1 MRKPSANEPANLE
14 NYLGVFQYSRRA
26 IGLVWSTHKRL
37 TIALAL
43 LTLVAG
49 ILPAAVAFLGKLI
62 VDAVVSAI
70 GIYQGDGELVYGRVL
85 IFVAVEGILVA
96 AVAGAQRGIDFC
108 QSLLRVLLSQR
119 VNILIVEKA
128 LTLELAQF
136 ENSEFYDKLNRAR
149 REASSRPLSLVN
161 RTFGLAQ
168 NSISLASFAGLLMQ
182 YSPWAVLV
190 LVAA

>member
-1 MRKPSANEPANLE
+1 MQKPLINEPVSLE

-43 LTLVAG
+43 LTLIAG
-49 ILPAAVAFLGKLI
+49 ILPAAVAFVGKLI

-70 GIYQGDGELVYGRVL
+70 AVYQGTEELVFAQVL
-85 IFVAVEGILVA
+85 IFVILEGLLVA

-108 QSLLRVLLSQR
+108 QSLLRVLLSQK

-128 LTLELAQF
+128 LTLELSQF
-136 ENSEFYDKLNRAR
+136 EDSEFYD
-149 REASSRPLSLVN
+149 LSL
-161 RTFGLAQ
+161 
-168 NSISLASFAGLLMQ
+168 IHI
-182 YSPWAVLV
+182 
-190 LVAA
+190 